1 MVGECSVDG
10 SYKGGSRT
18 EIGRSEKVG
27 RVGDGVSSD
36 RVRTLGENAV
46 GVLVPGER
54 SIGVRP
60 GEGMVTGLSDGV
72 RSAGVCI
79 EGENVDVSWSIEFMD
94 GERRVEGRC
103 DGGGVSS

>member
-1 MVGECSVDG
+1 MVGERSVDG
-10 SYKGGSRT
+10 SYKDGSCT
-18 EIGRSEKVG
+18 EMGRSERVG
-27 RVGDGVSSD
+27 SVGDGVSSD

-54 SIGVRP
+54 AVGVRP

-72 RSAGVCI
+72 RSEGVCI
-79 EGENVDVSWSIEFMD
+79 VGENVDVSWSIEFMD
-94 GERRVEGRC
+94 GERKVEGRC